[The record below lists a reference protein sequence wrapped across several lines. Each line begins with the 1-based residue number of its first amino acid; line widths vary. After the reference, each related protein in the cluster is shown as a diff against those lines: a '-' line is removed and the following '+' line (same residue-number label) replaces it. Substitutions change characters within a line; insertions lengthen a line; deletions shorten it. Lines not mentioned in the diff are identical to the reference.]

1 VEAVAAILQR
11 NSLPGKFLSM
21 GYSADEQAGLFSD
34 PANPQ
39 LSQAQVPV
47 FLARIATPCRMHE
60 WTLDKA
66 RQDWYWG
73 YITLGSGL
81 TAKSVFDDWMWWCG
95 ELHLLKLANPH
106 AAQAT
111 WISATRAEFENAITE
126 ARNWFDGAA
135 QDGYRNTVGKLAR
148 VFGDDRVP
156 GLFAPLDRMPI
167 GTETVEADE
176 RLTTA
181 RLLYDL
187 LKAAEEFLAAET
199 STSVFLPHLPDLLKK
214 RSDILKNV
222 ISVRPVPPP
231 VVSLSNI
238 HTLRLDDKSRPL
250 YVRIE
255 QARLFAEYVE
265 AGAQTIIQRVIELIA
280 DIDTDCAGLTHFPRN
295 LFTLSLQ
302 TIVNILEGAL
312 QQGVNP
318 SMTSTTE
325 GTASSETLL
334 HYLRSLQLD
343 KTAERLRLLAGEA
356 GVNIDNQTRQPFSE
370 VSGHISSA
378 YRSAKELFV
387 RASDHL
393 NRLKR
398 RCGEIYRI
406 LDPLP
411 NDYPGSD
418 HCQEA
423 IRFQQQLI
431 HIEDAFEDLSETA
444 NQERERFRESA
455 RKGQFQAIRDVP
467 NRLMNP
473 IQSQLHPIGGS
484 IQKIENTIR
493 NYRDQKLM
501 ALNDLLSYA
510 FVPLFRAC
518 QKTIP
523 QHLRI
528 EDIETLSLHDL
539 QVQLD
544 GMIMQWRQMA
554 AESLI
559 DTGLN
564 VDGWID
570 LAGAITR
577 GNIPAIEPGIQQNLI
592 DRGILKMRLYFG
604 EQG

>member
-1 VEAVAAILQR
+1 
-11 NSLPGKFLSM
+11 M
-21 GYSADEQAGLFSD
+21 GYSADEQAGLFSE

-39 LSQAQVPV
+39 LSQAKVPV
-47 FLARIATPCRMHE
+47 FLARIATPCQTHQ

-66 RQDWYWG
+66 RQGWYWG
-73 YITLGSGL
+73 YISISSGL

-135 QDGYRNTVGKLAR
+135 PDGYRTTVEKLVR
-148 VFGDDRVP
+148 VFGDDRIP

-167 GTETVEADE
+167 GTETVEAND

-181 RLLYDL
+181 RQLYDL
-187 LKAAEEFLAAET
+187 LKAAEESLAAE
-199 STSVFLPHLPDLLKK
+199 SSPSVSLTHLPDLLKK

-222 ISVRPVPPP
+222 ASVRPVSPP

-238 HTLRLDDKSRPL
+238 HTLRLDDKTRPL

-265 AGAQTIIQRVIELIA
+265 TGAQSIIQRIIELIA

-302 TIVNILEGAL
+302 TVVNILEGAL

-343 KTAERLRLLAGEA
+343 KAAERLRLLAGEA
-356 GVNIDNQTRQPFSE
+356 GINIDNQTRQPFSE
-370 VSGHISSA
+370 VSGHILSA
-378 YRSAKELFV
+378 YRSTKELFV

-393 NRLKR
+393 NQLKR
-398 RCGEIYRI
+398 RCEEVRRV

-411 NDYPGSD
+411 NDYASSD

-423 IRFQQQLI
+423 VRFQQQLI
-431 HIEDAFEDLSETA
+431 QIEDAFEDLSETA
-444 NQERERFRESA
+444 HQERERFRESA

-473 IQSQLHPIGGS
+473 IQSQLHPIAGS
-484 IQKIENTIR
+484 IHRIENAIR
-493 NYRDQKLM
+493 EYRNQKLVVM
-501 ALNDLLSYA
+501 NDLLSQS
-510 FVPLFRAC
+510 FMPLFRAC
-518 QKTIP
+518 HKEIP
-523 QHLRI
+523 QPLRI

-539 QVQLD
+539 QVHLD
-544 GMIMQWRQMA
+544 GTMMQWRQIA
-554 AESLI
+554 FELLEG
-559 DTGLN
+559 TGLT
-564 VDGWID
+564 VDDWIG
-570 LAGAITR
+570 LAGAIIQ
-577 GNIPAIEPGIQQNLI
+577 GEKPAIAQDIQQNLI

-604 EQG
+604 EQE